1 VELTEKRLTKY
12 LDPNFFGFK
21 VIQNKKEVDKH
32 YVKFLNSRKG
42 QNKKAFS
49 FRENFFEL
57 QFIDK
62 YYSLIF
68 SSSQSP
74 EIDEKVLVQIFK
86 NLNKKVFLN
95 KKNVLIV
102 YLPDF
107 SCFQKNQNICIEE
120 FDKIR
125 SASNSNDLRST
136 SFFDYVNKQNIQFE
150 KLFKFELPGKH
161 YSNYGYDIL
170 SNFIV
175 EQLHKT

>member
-1 VELTEKRLTKY
+1 MLIGGLDKGWLEPLITAQEY

-68 SSSQSP
+68 SSSSP
-74 EIDEKVLVQIFK
+74 LKAIGSRSSSTVFNKVRIISSGNFSMISSKVR
-86 NLNKKVFLN
+86 KKALT
-95 KKNVLIV
+95 
-102 YLPDF
+102 
-107 SCFQKNQNICIEE
+107 
-120 FDKIR
+120 
-125 SASNSNDLRST
+125 AA
-136 SFFDYVNKQNIQFE
+136 
-150 KLFKFELPGKH
+150 
-161 YSNYGYDIL
+161 
-170 SNFIV
+170 
-175 EQLHKT
+175 